1 MFQPNQSQIKYQ
13 NQFGATSAV
22 YFSQQQT
29 SRDKPIQTRDA
40 SENKQ
45 LIQYPASQIVYGPSM
60 KFNSPVHSNI
70 AFRKTSKELNITI
83 EDPSVCQQLRQPSP
97 NVKKQREQMEKD
109 WNKLIDKS
117 KSLQENLV
125 LLKNNISMN
134 LNKKQPDQRLTK
146 ESTSTAAGLS
156 SRMKLQKVN
165 VTCKLNS
172 PFKAQ
177 PKIEVCKSLSSNAF
191 GNLKFTASVGKNP
204 TILNTASAINYVNMN
219 NNYAKKLLDEHQSQK
234 VTIQNTIPK
243 QTNPLYIQIEN
254 KLKLKISSFLGRGKF
269 SDVHMAIDNRTG
281 LVFALKIIKKQ
292 TVIEHEMSE
301 QLAREIVIQSKLSHP
316 NIVKMF
322 GQSYDQQYIYMMLE
336 YCNNGELFQH
346 QYKQPNKRFSEKE
359 ASNLIM
365 QILSAIQYMHKQGF
379 MHRDLKT
386 ENILL
391 SLNYIKLCD
400 LGCVREIP
408 KFEDRRNTFCGT
420 VDYIAPEVIK
430 DEGYD
435 ERCDAWQIAILAY
448 ELVAGN
454 TPFSEFPRDD
464 EVIMENILKN
474 KFDLPNF
481 FSPALKD
488 FVKSGLQQSPDQRI
502 SIDQMLLH
510 KWIVD
515 NNKATNR
522 EYLF

>member
-1 MFQPNQSQIKYQ
+1 MFQPNQSQIKYN

-29 SRDKPIQTRDA
+29 SRDKIIQTREG

-45 LIQYPASQIVYGPSM
+45 LLQYPASQIVYGPSM

-83 EDPSVCQQLRQPSP
+83 EDPLVSQQVRQPSP

-117 KSLQENLV
+117 KTLQENLV

-134 LNKKQPDQRLTK
+134 LNKKQPDPRLTK
-146 ESTSTAAGLS
+146 ESTITNTGLS

-177 PKIEVCKSLSSNAF
+177 PKLEVCKSLSHNAF
-191 GNLKFTASVGKNP
+191 GNLKFGSNVNKNP
-204 TILNTASAINYVNMN
+204 TLINNTSSINYVNMN
-219 NNYAKKLLDEHQSQK
+219 NNYAKKLLDELQSQK
-234 VTIQNTIPK
+234 VNTQNKIIK

-281 LVFALKIIKKQ
+281 LIFALKIIKKQ
-292 TVIEHEMSE
+292 TVIDHEMQQ
-301 QLAREIVIQSKLSHP
+301 QLAREIAIQSKLQHP

-336 YCNNGELFQH
+336 FCNNGELFQH
-346 QYKQPNKRFSEKE
+346 QYKQPNKRFNEKE
-359 ASNLIM
+359 ASNFIM
-365 QILSAIQYMHKQGF
+365 QILSAIQYMHNQGF

-408 KFEDRRNTFCGT
+408 KYEDRRNTFCGT

-464 EVIMENILKN
+464 DAIMENILNN
-474 KFDLPNF
+474 KFDLPHF
-481 FSPALKD
+481 FSPSLKD
-488 FVKSGLQQSPDQRI
+488 FVIRGLQQSPDHRI

-510 KWIVD
+510 KWIVENIKTD
-515 NNKATNR
+515 R

>member
-1 MFQPNQSQIKYQ
+1 MFQPNQSQIKYS

-29 SRDKPIQTRDA
+29 SRDKPIQTRDG

-45 LIQYPASQIVYGPSM
+45 LLQFPASQIVYGPSM
-60 KFNSPVHSNI
+60 KFNSPVQSNI

-83 EDPSVCQQLRQPSP
+83 EDPSGIQQIRQPSP
-97 NVKKQREQMEKD
+97 NIKKQREQMEKD

-117 KSLQENLV
+117 KTLQENLV
-125 LLKNNISMN
+125 MLKNNISIN
-134 LNKKQPDQRLTK
+134 LNKKQSDQRLIK
-146 ESTSTAAGLS
+146 ESPSTAAGLS

-177 PKIEVCKSLSSNAF
+177 PNIEVCKNLSHNALA
-191 GNLKFTASVGKNP
+191 NLKFTTNAKKNP
-204 TILNTASAINYVNMN
+204 IIINNSSAINYVNMT
-219 NNYAKKLLDEHQSQK
+219 NNYAKNLLDDHQQQK
-234 VTIQNTIPK
+234 VSNKSLIQK

-281 LVFALKIIKKQ
+281 LIFALKIIKKQ
-292 TVIEHEMSE
+292 TVIEHEMQE

-336 YCNNGELFQH
+336 FCNNGELFQH
-346 QYKQPNKRFSEKE
+346 QYKQQNKRFSEKE
-359 ASNLIM
+359 ASHFIM

-448 ELVAGN
+448 ELVAGD

-464 EVIMENILKN
+464 EIIMANILKN
-474 KFDLPNF
+474 KFNLPNF

-488 FVKSGLQQSPDQRI
+488 FVNRGLQQSPDHRI

-510 KWIVD
+510 RWIAD
-515 NNKATNR
+515 NNKVNHI
-522 EYLF
+522 EYTF